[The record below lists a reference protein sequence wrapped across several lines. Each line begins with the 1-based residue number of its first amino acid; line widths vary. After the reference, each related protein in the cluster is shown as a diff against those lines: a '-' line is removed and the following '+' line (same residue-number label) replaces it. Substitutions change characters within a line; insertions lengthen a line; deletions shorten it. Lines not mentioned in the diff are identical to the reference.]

1 MCLGTIHVLDDVWD
15 DAGTRVGRLDDG
27 HVVTLGFVPEADPG
41 AYVIV
46 HMGIPV
52 EVLPAEEARAA
63 LELRTGAGG

>member
-1 MCLGTIHVLDDVWD
+1 MCLGAIHVLDAVWD

-27 HVVTLGFVPEADPG
+27 RVVTLGFVPEAEPG

-52 EVLPAEEARAA
+52 EVMPEKDARAA
-63 LELRTGAGG
+63 LELRAGARE